1 MSRYRCNSNRSK
13 DTFYS
18 NSCWKQLFTIKHFT
32 TEIFYILILSF
43 FGLNNAFSYLLHFYL
58 MFCLL
63 FNQECMSLNASVK
76 QLFFGVTQNY
86 ANPIITT
93 IPNRLSLFC
102 CNNIKSN
109 NSFYNK
115 NTGSSVNEA
124 SNVRILVYAYFI
136 HLLFFITSC
145 CFSR

>member
-1 MSRYRCNSNRSK
+1 
-13 DTFYS
+13 
-18 NSCWKQLFTIKHFT
+18 
-32 TEIFYILILSF
+32 
-43 FGLNNAFSYLLHFYL
+43 
-58 MFCLL
+58 
-63 FNQECMSLNASVK
+63 MSLNASVK
-76 QLFFGVTQNY
+76 KLFFGVTKNY

-136 HLLFFITSC
+136 HLLFLLLLVVLVGENVKK
-145 CFSR
+145 